1 MIGPRNPALLARFDG
16 IVARLPLDV
25 VLILARVAMA
35 ATFWRS
41 GQTKVSGLSVDLV
54 EGRFVWGWPRLSDTA
69 VALFRDEYR
78 LPLISPEFAAPLAA
92 VAEHVFP
99 VLLLLGL
106 TTRFSAAALLAM
118 TAIIQ
123 IFVYPDAWPL
133 HATWA
138 ACLLALVKFGGGR
151 LSLDGLI
158 R

>member
-1 MIGPRNPALLARFDG
+1 MTAPRTPALLARFG
-16 IVARLPLDV
+16 TLAARLPLDL

-41 GQTKVSGLSVDLV
+41 GQTKVSGLAVDLV
-54 EGRFVWGWPRLSDTA
+54 EGRFEWGWPRLSDSA
-69 VALFRDEYR
+69 VSLFRDEYR
-78 LPLISPEFAAPLAA
+78 LPFISPELAAPLAA

-106 TTRFSAAALLAM
+106 ATRFAAAALLAM
-118 TAIIQ
+118 TAVIQ

-138 ACLLALVKFGGGR
+138 ACLLALIKFGAGR
-151 LSLDGLI
+151 VSLDHAM